1 LSFVS
6 FQFPVF
12 FLVVALV
19 LGLLPVNRRWVWLV
33 AASCWFYMAFIPAY
47 ILILLAVVA
56 VDYAAGLLIE
66 RAQGRRR
73 LAILVVSLMT
83 NVGFLAVFKYL
94 DFALANVNELFA
106 SLGMGGLAWTF
117 PFVLPIGLSFHT
129 FQSMAYTIEVYKGR
143 QPAERHLG
151 LYSLYVLFYPQMVAG
166 PIERP
171 QNILPQLHRGI
182 RWNAQDWTHGLQLV
196 AWGFFKKV
204 VIADRL
210 AEYVDAA
217 YKSPS
222 QDPGAILLATY
233 FFAFQIYCDFS
244 GYTDIA
250 RGAARTMG
258 IHFMVNFDHPYCS
271 RSLGEFWRRWHISL
285 STWFRDYVF
294 VPLGGSRSGLWKTSR
309 NLMVVFLVSGIWH
322 GAAWT
327 FVIWGGLHG
336 AFVVG
341 QRLAGESAAGARL
354 LRAWGATGWGK
365 ASQVLLTFHV
375 VVLTWIFFR
384 SGSMAALGEV
394 FAAIARLTPASLLQA
409 LSHVDALYGILLVV
423 VLETL
428 QWMHRRR
435 SFKVRLASLPTPL
448 RWSLWYALGTIIL
461 VFGRFGHEQF
471 LYFQF

>member
-1 LSFVS
+1 MSFVS

-12 FLVVALV
+12 FIVVALV
-19 LGLLPVNRRWVWLV
+19 LALLPLGKRWIWLV

-47 ILILLAVVA
+47 ILVLLAVVGI
-56 VDYAAGLLIE
+56 DYVAGLFIE
-66 RAQGRRR
+66 PAQGTRRKV
-73 LAILVVSLMT
+73 LLIVSLLT
-83 NVGFLAVFKYL
+83 NVGLLAVFKYL
-94 DFALANVNELFA
+94 DFALGNINELFA
-106 SLGMGGLAWTF
+106 SFGLGGLAWTF

-129 FQSMAYTIEVYKGR
+129 FQSMAYTIEVYQGK

-151 LYSLYVLFYPQMVAG
+151 LYALYVLFYPQMVAG

-171 QNILPQLHRGI
+171 QNILPQLHKGI
-182 RWNAQDWTHGLQLV
+182 TSTKEDWVEGLQLM
-196 AWGFFKKV
+196 AWGLFKKI

-217 YKSPS
+217 Y
-222 QDPGAILLATY
+222 QDPTHNPGAMVIATY

-258 IHFMVNFDHPYCS
+258 IKFMLNFDHPYCS

-294 VPLGGSRSGLWKTSR
+294 IPLGGSRSGEWKACR
-309 NLMVVFLVSGIWH
+309 NLMIVFLVSGIWH

-327 FVIWGGLHG
+327 FVIWGGIHG
-336 AFVVG
+336 VFVVA
-341 QRLAGESAAGARL
+341 QRAVGASESGSRL
-354 LRAWGATGWGK
+354 LRAWGSNGWGRT
-365 ASQVLLTFHV
+365 SQVILTFHV
-375 VVLTWIFFR
+375 VVFTWIFFR
-384 SGSMAALGEV
+384 AGSMSALKGI
-394 FAAIARLTPASLLQA
+394 FSAIESLTPSSFLSALASGE
-409 LSHVDALYGILLVV
+409 ALYGVSLILM
-423 VLETL
+423 LETL
-428 QWMHRRR
+428 QWMHRTRN
-435 SFKVRLASLPTPL
+435 FKIRMASLPTPV
-448 RWSLWYALGTIIL
+448 RHSLWYALGAIII